1 MAERRVVVV
10 GGGVIGVCC
19 AYFLAKGGAGVIL
32 VERDEIGG
40 GASFGNAGTI
50 AAGHPPLNK
59 PGRIRRSLLELLNPK
74 SPLYIPVR
82 WDPGLFRW
90 LWTFR
95 TFCTDRHLSVSMG
108 ALAPLGHASLDLF
121 DVLVESENL
130 DCNYERNGY
139 YEICRTKKGLAEARH
154 DAAMMRQ
161 YGYHPHEIGGDE
173 LREIEPAIL
182 EGVAGGV
189 HFPEAATCDPHR
201 FVLELADRSVRHGA
215 RIETG
220 RGVSE
225 ILSTGSAV
233 NGVRLEDGEILAA
246 SAVVLATGSYS
257 GDLTWRFGLQ
267 IPVRAGKGYHRDLE
281 LGDPGARLVGIACVL
296 AETSVFCTPM
306 VGFTR
311 LAGTLEFSGVN
322 HEMRPRR
329 LEQLTTAAEEYLD
342 GVRGALIRSEWCGL
356 RPCTPD
362 GIPYVGPVPGQSGL
376 FVATG
381 HAMLG
386 LTLGPVTGKLIGEHV
401 LEGGTSLPAGALGL
415 ERLR

>member
-95 TFCTDRHLSVSMG
+95 TFCTERHLSVSMG

-139 YEICRTKKGLAEARH
+139 YDICRTDRGLREARH

-161 YGYHPHEIGGDE
+161 YGYHPREMGGDE

-182 EGVAGGV
+182 EGVVGGV
-189 HFPEAATCDPHR
+189 YFPEAATCDPHD

-233 NGVRLEDGEILAA
+233 NGVRLDDGEILAA
-246 SAVVLATGSYS
+246 NAVVLATGSYS
-257 GDLTWRFGLQ
+257 GDLTWGFGLQ

-281 LGDPGARLVGIACVL
+281 LGDPGARLLGIACVL

>member
-1 MAERRVVVV
+1 MAERQVVVV
-10 GGGVIGVCC
+10 GGGVIGVSC
-19 AYFLAKGGAGVIL
+19 AYFLAKGGARVTL
-32 VERDEIGG
+32 VERDEIGL

-59 PGRIRRSLLELLNPK
+59 PGRIRRSLLDLLNPK

-82 WDPGLFRW
+82 WDPGLIRW

-95 TFCTDRHLSVSMG
+95 SFCTEQHLSASIR

-121 DVLVESENL
+121 DDLVESENL
-130 DCNYERNGY
+130 DCNYERTGY
-139 YEICRTKKGLAEARH
+139 YEICRTNRGLAEVTH
-154 DAAMMRQ
+154 DAAMMRPH
-161 YGYHPHEIGGDE
+161 GYHPREMDGDE

-182 EGVAGGV
+182 PGVVGGV

-201 FVLELADRSVRHGA
+201 FVLELADRSVRHGG

-220 RGVSE
+220 RIVTE
-225 ILSTGSAV
+225 ILSTGGTV
-233 NGVRLEDGEILAA
+233 RGVRFQDGEELEAD
-246 SAVVLATGSYS
+246 AVVLATGSYS
-257 GDLTWRFGLQ
+257 GALTKKFGLRL
-267 IPVRAGKGYHRDLE
+267 PVRAGKGYHRDLE
-281 LGDPGARLVGIACVL
+281 YPEGGARPLDVACVL

-306 VGFTR
+306 SGFTR

-329 LEQLTTAAEEYLD
+329 LEQLTAAAGAYLD
-342 GVRGALIRSEWCGL
+342 GVGDAVIRSEWCGL

-386 LTLGPVTGKLIGEHV
+386 LTLGPVTGKLIEEHV
-401 LEGGTSLPAGALGL
+401 LQGRTSIPSDALGI
-415 ERLR
+415 ERG